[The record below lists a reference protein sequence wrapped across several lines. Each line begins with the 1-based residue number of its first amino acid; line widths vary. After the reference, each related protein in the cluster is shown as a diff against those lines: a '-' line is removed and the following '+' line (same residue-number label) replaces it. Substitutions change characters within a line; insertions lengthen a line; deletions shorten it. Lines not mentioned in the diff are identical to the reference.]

1 MKRLKKSYLFEKSM
15 HRKANDLNK
24 SPVSLKRQK
33 LIVYLTLIVLTFFVY
48 WQVNQHDFI
57 NFDDNRYVTENLN
70 VQSGISP
77 EGMKWAF
84 TTKDIGLW
92 NPLIWVSLMMDYQ
105 LFGLQAGGYHL
116 TNLMFHIFS
125 TLLLFW
131 VFNRM
136 TGALWKSAFVAAFFA
151 LHPLHVESVAWIAER
166 KDILS
171 AFFWMLTL
179 CCYVYYTEKI
189 SATRYLLTIF
199 SFVLALMSKPM
210 VVTLPLV
217 LILLDYWPLGRFRI
231 KEKMNFK
238 GFFQEKDHLWLF
250 YEKIPFFILSAA
262 LAIMTL
268 FYSPEKQNMMQD
280 APDIKYFPLLARLAN
295 APVAFVDYLKKTFWP
310 YDLAFLYPFVE
321 NIPIWQI
328 ATSSLI
334 IITITVFVVILFK
347 KRPYLFFGWFW
358 FAIVIAPVIGII
370 QISVSTPYAMADRY
384 HYLPSIGLSVM
395 LAWGVPFFF
404 KSEILRRNILFP
416 MGIIFIALIAL
427 MSWKQCSYWMN
438 TETLFKHAL
447 RITQDN
453 SLAHSNLGPYLVE
466 AGKIKEAIYHY
477 DKALRI
483 KPYFPAA
490 YNNRGAAYAKLGQ
503 YQMAI
508 EDFSKAISIV
518 PIFAKAYLNRANA
531 YDQLGQQEQA
541 IKDFTKLISLQPGYA
556 NFYNKR
562 GISYAKLERYPQAII
577 DFNKVISLKPGDP
590 VAYKNRGMA
599 YFRQKNNTSG
609 CHDAQK
615 ACDLGSC
622 KLLDDAKAQGYCR

>member
-1 MKRLKKSYLFEKSM
+1 M
-15 HRKANDLNK
+15 HRKATDLNK
-24 SPVSLKRQK
+24 FSISLKRQK

-57 NFDDNRYVTENLN
+57 NFDDNRYVFDNIN

-105 LFGLQAGGYHL
+105 IFGLQAGGYHL
-116 TNLMFHIFS
+116 TNLMLHILS

-280 APDIKYFPLLARLAN
+280 APDIKYFPLLARVAN

-477 DKALRI
+477 DEALRI

-615 ACDLGSC
+615 ACELGSC